1 MEHFAHEGALEKAQ
15 ADSLFADVYI
25 ARLPQN
31 TELGDL
37 ACKERIDEINACTN
51 EAIKREKYFAFRL
64 LCHAFAHSFD
74 ISEAEIPFKKES
86 CGGWSAGKYFL
97 SISHSQNALAVAV
110 SLAPVGVDIERVYAP
125 RAEEM
130 AHRFLT
136 ERELAL
142 FENTPKEQKEEVWIK
157 LWTAKEAA
165 FKAKQKPHFKPTETD
180 STKENVYTDVLS
192 FGGELY
198 AWSVAAEKGAKVRV
212 FSDVTL

>member
-1 MEHFAHEGALEKAQ
+1 MEHLAHEGACESARENL
-15 ADSLFADVYI
+15 LFADVYI
-25 ARLPQN
+25 ARLPQDAPI
-31 TELGDL
+31 GDL
-37 ACKERIDEINACTN
+37 ACKARAEEIRALSN
-51 EAIKREKYFAFRL
+51 EAAKREKYFAFRL
-64 LCHAFAHSFD
+64 LCHAFAHSFGLG
-74 ISEAEIPFKKES
+74 EAEIPFKKES
-86 CGGWSAGKYFL
+86 CGGWSAGKHFL
-97 SISHSQNALAVAV
+97 SISHSKNALAVAV
-110 SLAPVGVDIERVYAP
+110 SLAPVGVDIERVSAP

-130 AHRFLT
+130 ARRFLT

-142 FENTPKEQKEEVWIK
+142 FENTPKEQKEEVWIR

-165 FKAKQKPHFKPTETD
+165 FKAKHKPHFKPTETD

>member
-1 MEHFAHEGALEKAQ
+1 MEHLAHEGALKKAQ
-15 ADSLFADVYI
+15 SDSLFADVYI
-25 ARLPQN
+25 ARLPQDAPI
-31 TELGDL
+31 GDL
-37 ACKERIDEINACTN
+37 ACKARAEEIRALSN
-51 EAIKREKYFAFRL
+51 EATKREKYFAFRL
-64 LCHAFAHSFD
+64 LCHAFAHSFGL
-74 ISEAEIPFKKES
+74 SEAEIPFKKES
-86 CGGWSAGKYFL
+86 SGGWSAGKHFL
-97 SISHSQNALAVAV
+97 SISHSKNALAVAV
-110 SLAPVGVDIERVYAP
+110 SCAPVGVDIERVSAP

-130 AHRFLT
+130 ARRFLT

-142 FENTPKEQKEEVWIK
+142 FENTPKEQKEEVWIR

-165 FKAKQKPHFKPTETD
+165 FKAKHKPHFKPTETD

>member
-1 MEHFAHEGALEKAQ
+1 MEHFAHEGACESARENL
-15 ADSLFADVYI
+15 LFADVYI
-25 ARLPQN
+25 ARLPQDAPI
-31 TELGDL
+31 GDL
-37 ACKERIDEINACTN
+37 ACKARAEEIRALSN
-51 EAIKREKYFAFRL
+51 EATKREKYFAFRL
-64 LCHAFAHSFD
+64 LCHAFARSFGL
-74 ISEAEIPFKKES
+74 SEAEIPFKKES

-110 SLAPVGVDIERVYAP
+110 SCAPVGVDIERVNAS

-142 FENTPKEQKEEVWIK
+142 FENTPKEQKEEVWIR

-165 FKAKQKPHFKPTETD
+165 FKAKHKPHFKPTETD

-192 FGGELY
+192 LGGELY

-212 FSDVTL
+212 FSDITL

>member
-1 MEHFAHEGALEKAQ
+1 MEHFAHEGALEKARENL
-15 ADSLFADVYI
+15 LFADVYI
-25 ARLPQN
+25 ARLPQDAPIG
-31 TELGDL
+31 EL

-64 LCHAFAHSFD
+64 LCHAFARSFGLG
-74 ISEAEIPFKKES
+74 EAEIPFKKES

-110 SLAPVGVDIERVYAP
+110 SRAPVGVDIERVYAP

-130 AHRFLT
+130 ARRFLT

-142 FENTPKEQKEEVWIK
+142 FEAAEQSKREEVWIK

-165 FKAKQKPHFKPTETD
+165 FKAKQKPYFKPAETD
-180 STKENVYTDVLS
+180 STKENVYTDLLS

-198 AWSVAAEKGAKVRV
+198 AWSVAAEKGAMVRV
-212 FSDVTL
+212 FSDITL